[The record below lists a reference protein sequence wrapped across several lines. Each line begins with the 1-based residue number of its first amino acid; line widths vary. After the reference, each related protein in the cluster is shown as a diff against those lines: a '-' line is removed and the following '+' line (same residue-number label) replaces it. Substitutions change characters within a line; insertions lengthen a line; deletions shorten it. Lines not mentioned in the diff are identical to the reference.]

1 MTSAPQQLDEKPRRS
16 PAHFEPAYQVVMSA
30 LAGVAVPSA
39 RLARKS
45 APVRSRASRAVVR
58 AATTTSA
65 QGIVVVT
72 DPSQEEIAKCKSWGT
87 WGCEASKFPWTYGS
101 AETCYLLAGEV
112 TVTPDGGE
120 PVSFKAGDIV
130 TFPAGMSCTWD
141 VKVAVKKHFN
151 FH

>member
-1 MTSAPQQLDEKPRRS
+1 MIQIDCAQVFLGGALKEHLKGTRDDLDRLVASASNRMTSTIYK
-16 PAHFEPAYQVVMSA
+16 FEY
-30 LAGVAVPSA
+30 
-39 RLARKS
+39 R
-45 APVRSRASRAVVR
+45 
-58 AATTTSA
+58 